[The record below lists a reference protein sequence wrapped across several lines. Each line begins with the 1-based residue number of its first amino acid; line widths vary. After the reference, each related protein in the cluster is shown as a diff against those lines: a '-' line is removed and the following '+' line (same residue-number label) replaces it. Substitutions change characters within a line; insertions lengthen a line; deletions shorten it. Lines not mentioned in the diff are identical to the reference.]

1 LTPAEV
7 NVMLKG
13 RFRRFHAV
21 SSPVAADPPR
31 SPGHG
36 GRAAYDA
43 SGGQTWTVEVDLR
56 DGWGRQTEALTACP
70 GCSRGMVIE
79 EVDLVTRVA
88 MLVCGPCALL
98 RARLLPAAATS

>member
-1 LTPAEV
+1 
-7 NVMLKG
+7 MLRG

-56 DGWGRQTEALTACP
+56 DDRGRPVDAVTACP
-70 GCSRGMVIE
+70 SCTRGMVIE
-79 EVDLVTRVA
+79 EIDLVSRVA

-98 RARLLPAAATS
+98 RARLLPAATTS